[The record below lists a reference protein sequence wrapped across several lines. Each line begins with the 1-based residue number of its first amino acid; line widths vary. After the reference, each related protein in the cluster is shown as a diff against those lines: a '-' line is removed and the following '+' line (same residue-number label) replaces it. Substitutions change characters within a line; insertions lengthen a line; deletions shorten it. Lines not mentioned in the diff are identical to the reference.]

1 MSDTTTTLRETW
13 KLQIWQQNL
22 NRSLEGQLDLLHSL
36 KANEYNIVVIQEP
49 HIDFLGCTRANPH
62 WTVMYPNKHLD
73 NPAKTRSV
81 ILINCNILTNN
92 WDGINLVS
100 NNVTGVCLHGQFG
113 VIHILN
119 IYNNC
124 ENNRSLR
131 VVEDYMRGRG
141 GRAMDGDG
149 EKEKVIWL
157 GDFNRHHLVWD
168 EERNTHL
175 FTRAA
180 LEVAQPLLNMVSFHD
195 M

>member
-1 MSDTTTTLRETW
+1 MSDTTTTLRETQ

-36 KANEYNIVVIQEP
+36 KANEYDIVAIQEP
-49 HIDFLGCTRANPH
+49 HIDFLGHTRANLH
-62 WTVMYPNKHLD
+62 WRVIYPNKHLD
-73 NPAKTRSV
+73 NLGKTRSV
-81 ILINCNILTNN
+81 ILINCNISTNN

-100 NNVTGVCLHGQFG
+100 NNVTGVCLHKQFG
-113 VIHILN
+113 VIH

-141 GRAMDGDG
+141 GRAMDVGG

-168 EERNTHL
+168 KERNTYL

-180 LEVAQPLLNMVSFHD
+180 LEVAQPLLDMVSLHN